1 MKKVRTRVPRS
12 IILTCTVNSAMLIV
26 FATILLFY
34 MGPLEEVTATPL
46 PLLWILHGI
55 TGSKVAANTLT
66 SLIAVIFFFA
76 LFNIFASVSRLVWVF
91 ARDNGLPFS
100 NFFAYVSYTICHPS
114 TSPANTLGSGSPHPQ
129 ATCQCAPPCGFNRDS
144 SIFDLYRQRN
154 SVQRPHLSTSTRA
167 SHLVLLPH
175 PVYTTS
181 KAPWTAPTIRTLQD
195 GCNWHSCQHCCALL
209 PDLCGPLDA
218 IPTDLAS
225 QQG

>member
-1 MKKVRTRVPRS
+1 
-12 IILTCTVNSAMLIV
+12 MLIV

-55 TGSKVAANTLT
+55 TGSKVAANALT

-100 NFFAYVSYTICHPS
+100 SFFAYVSYTIYPPS
-114 TSPANTLGSGSPHPQ
+114 PSPANTQRSGSPHSQ
-129 ATCQCAPPCGFNRDS
+129 AACQCAPSRGLNCHC
-144 SIFDLYRQRN
+144 SILDLHRQRN
-154 SVQRPHLSTSTRA
+154 SVQCSHLSSSPCA

-175 PVYTTS
+175 PVHTTS
-181 KAPWTAPTIRTLQD
+181 KASWTAPTIRTLQD
-195 GCNWHSCQHCCALL
+195 GCNWHSRQHRRALL
-209 PDLCGPLDA
+209 PDLRGPLDA

-225 QQG
+225 